1 MVAMDLVLETT
12 NMGSP
17 LSLVKKCQRTAPV
30 VKSEDAVDP
39 AGLNIST
46 GHRTISGIKSS
57 YAR

>member
-1 MVAMDLVLETT
+1 MELVCETT

-46 GHRTISGIKSS
+46 GHRTMSGIKSS